1 MILTSPLSEEKVRF
15 LKVGDLVYMNGTVIT
30 GRDAVHV
37 RALEYLREG
46 RKVPSGLQGA
56 TLYHCGPIIEGKEG
70 EWKIVA
76 AGPTTSARMN
86 DLAPEMIRGFGI
98 RAVIG
103 KGGMSREVSEA
114 MAEVGCVYL
123 AATGG
128 AAVSLANGLSKVTGA
143 EWQDLGMAETMWRF
157 EADRLGPLIVAMDAR
172 GNSLYEDVRGSLI
185 R

>member
-1 MILTSPLSEEKVRF
+1 
-15 LKVGDLVYMNGTVIT
+15 
-30 GRDAVHV
+30 
-37 RALEYLREG
+37 
-46 RKVPSGLQGA
+46 
-56 TLYHCGPIIEGKEG
+56 
-70 EWKIVA
+70 
-76 AGPTTSARMN
+76 
-86 DLAPEMIRGFGI
+86 
-98 RAVIG
+98 
-103 KGGMSREVSEA
+103 